1 MIKKDIGKINGI
13 DYNEYIRSDEWKK
26 KRILVA
32 QRENHRC
39 QMCGELVVVHYHI
52 HHKTYARFGNEDLD
66 DLMFLC
72 EDCHI
77 KLHREKDKAMGKI
90 KPQPKTKKKSK
101 SIVKKKKHT
110 KKKRNPSQKT
120 KKF

>member
-72 EDCHI
+72 EDCHT
-77 KLHREKDKAMGKI
+77 KLHREKDKVMGKI
-90 KPQPKTKKKSK
+90 KPQPKTTKKSK

-110 KKKRNPSQKT
+110 KNKRKPSQKT

>member
-26 KRILVA
+26 KRVLVA

-77 KLHREKDKAMGKI
+77 KLHREKDKVMGKI

-101 SIVKKKKHT
+101 SIVKKRKHAKNKHKT
-110 KKKRNPSQKT
+110 SQKH

>member
-13 DYNEYIRSDEWKK
+13 DYNEYIHSDEWKK

-90 KPQPKTKKKSK
+90 KPQPQ
-101 SIVKKKKHT
+101 
-110 KKKRNPSQKT
+110 KKKRKPAVKKRKHAKNKHKPSQKH

>member
-1 MIKKDIGKINGI
+1 MKKKYIGKINGI
-13 DYNEYIRSDEWKK
+13 DYNTYINSLEWRG
-26 KRILVA
+26 KRTEVA
-32 QRENHRC
+32 ERAKYKCHRC
-39 QMCGELVVVHYHI
+39 GKKIYSGYHI

-77 KLHREKDKAMGKI
+77 KLHREKDKVMGKI

-110 KKKRNPSQKT
+110 KKKRKPSQKT